1 VYFAGFDFGAS
12 NGKLGFRGAVAGQ
25 LWAVA
30 VQRDARSCLLVCCLR
45 SPPLVMQE
53 IIWGIESLLL
63 PPNPIPPVR
72 AVKDQNISEL
82 SCSVRTCACLV
93 YEGSAQM
100 QCYAIFSG
108 INTNS
113 EIMIQIFR

>member
-1 VYFAGFDFGAS
+1 MGGCRA
-12 NGKLGFRGAVAGQ
+12 
-25 LWAVA
+25 
-30 VQRDARSCLLVCCLR
+30 ARRSLLLVGLLP
-45 SPPLVMQE
+45 SLPPPVLQE

-63 PPNPIPPVR
+63 PPSPIPPVR

-108 INTNS
+108 INTNF
-113 EIMIQIFR
+113 EILNQIFR

>member
-1 VYFAGFDFGAS
+1 MCTLQDSISGPLMENWAFAAQLPVNYGRLPCSETLALACWF
-12 NGKLGFRGAVAGQ
+12 VAF
-25 LWAVA
+25 V
-30 VQRDARSCLLVCCLR
+30 
-45 SPPLVMQE
+45 PPPVLQE

-63 PPNPIPPVR
+63 PPSPIPPVR

-100 QCYAIFSG
+100 QCYAIF
-108 INTNS
+108 
-113 EIMIQIFR
+113 FWYKYKF